1 MSCRVRSPVS
11 GLAWLM
17 LCIPITVGAAE
28 PHHTLWQVQ
37 GRVNVLY
44 LLGSVHLLPPGEPV
58 FTGAIENAYQDAET
72 LVMELD
78 LDDLD
83 AEAVQ
88 ETTLELGL
96 LPENRSL
103 SDEIGAELYAEVSSR
118 ARELGISADMLER
131 FRPWFAGLTLTQLE
145 MMRLGFSAD
154 AGVEERFLQRA
165 RRDGKEI
172 IGLETFAE
180 QLGMLADMS
189 PGLARQFVAYTL
201 EDIDGLAAE
210 IDTLLAAWRDGDLAV
225 LTGIHEQSF
234 AEFPQLYEPLTVA
247 RNRKW
252 VEQLVE
258 LLDEADDY
266 LVIVGT
272 LHLVGRDSLIELLE
286 SRGFSIVQ
294 Q

>member
-1 MSCRVRSPVS
+1 MRSRVSW
-11 GLAWLM
+11 LARLA
-17 LCIPITVGAAE
+17 LCIPLTVGAAE

-37 GRVNVLY
+37 GRVNVMY

-58 FTGAIENAYQDAET
+58 FTSAIEDAYQDAET
-72 LVMELD
+72 LIMELD

-83 AEAVQ
+83 ADVVQ

-96 LPENRSL
+96 LPEDRSL
-103 SDEIGAELYAEVSSR
+103 SEEIGADLYAEVASR
-118 ARELGISADMLER
+118 ARELGIEADMLER

-145 MMRLGFSAD
+145 MMRLGFSPD

-165 RRDGKEI
+165 RSDGKEI
-172 IGLETFAE
+172 LGLETFAE
-180 QLGMLADMS
+180 QLGLLAGMS
-189 PGLARQFVAYTL
+189 PGLSRQFVAYTL
-201 EDIDGLAAE
+201 EDIDGFADE
-210 IDTLLAAWRDGDLAV
+210 IDTLLAAWRDGDVAA
-225 LTGIHEQSF
+225 LTKIHERSF

-247 RNRKW
+247 RNRRW
-252 VEQLVE
+252 VERLVE
-258 LLDEADDY
+258 LLDDPDDY

-286 SRGFSIVQ
+286 SRGYSVVQ